1 MIDTNDDWCRWRSIL
16 TSFAADHPQINPI
29 LSMDLWWISHSTKL
43 KPFIVVRAG
52 AWSLHI
58 RDHDQ
63 GIFKITIL
71 KLTTDGPIN
80 HTFSNSKFFHVYRY
94 HNGKRK
100 RRRRRRRGN
109 WWKENWCQ
117 GTLQLSIFWSPLQK
131 KHLPLSRT
139 WRGWPQ
145 KTMILLIC
153 NRLGHLLLFGA
164 APLNVAS
171 SRRCSIPTG

>member
-43 KPFIVVRAG
+43 RSFIVVRAG
-52 AWSLHI
+52 AWSPHT

-63 GIFKITIL
+63 AYSRTQFWNSQPMVHIMNHIFCC
-71 KLTTDGPIN
+71 
-80 HTFSNSKFFHVYRY
+80 SQFFHVYRY

-100 RRRRRRRGN
+100 KRRRRGN

-131 KHLPLSRT
+131 KHPLPARAWQERS
-139 WRGWPQ
+139 Q
-145 KTMILLIC
+145 KLVVLLIHGIC
-153 NRLGHLLLFGA
+153 YF
-164 APLNVAS
+164 
-171 SRRCSIPTG
+171 